1 MFDTIAA
8 NVILHSKTK
17 QLCSAESME
26 LRSQRFIRLKLPK
39 QKRAP
44 APSVQFHALET
55 LSLSGCSV
63 DLAVLLP
70 RYPRLGLI
78 RFDVTPFLNM
88 ASKLPN
94 HLSSKGTIPRIGAIS
109 LTLCRGGRN
118 ASRSAMYFSHTTS
131 TSRASTAPSRWS

>member
-8 NVILHSKTK
+8 NVILHSKTE

-39 QKRAP
+39 QNRAP

-70 RYPRLGLI
+70 RYPRLGPV
-78 RFDVTPFLNM
+78 RFDVTPFLDKVPA
-88 ASKLPN
+88 ASGIGQHNIVLCSDIISDELP
-94 HLSSKGTIPRIGAIS
+94 LEVQD
-109 LTLCRGGRN
+109 
-118 ASRSAMYFSHTTS
+118 RSMTQHVVWLIF
-131 TSRASTAPSRWS
+131 